1 MSDVLF
7 LAWRYLRFNW
17 IKSLVLLASI
27 SLVLFLPLGLQVVVQ
42 QGADMLTSRAAATPL
57 LIGAKGS
64 AVDLTLSALYFR
76 APTIDPI
83 AYREVTRVNQSG
95 LAAGIPLQ
103 LRYLAGRQRIV
114 GTTTDYIAFRGMR
127 LAEGRLMALLGECV
141 PGALA
146 AEKLGVGVGDH
157 VLSTPAGAFDVAG
170 SYPLKMPVVGV
181 LAPSG
186 SPDDD
191 AVFADIRTAW
201 VIAGLAHGHMDMA
214 APEAESGVLR
224 RQGRNLVANAA
235 VLSYTEITPDNIDS
249 FHFHGDPAGFPVD
262 AVIAVPDDRKSSI
275 MLRGRYETRQDTV
288 QMVVPLRVINSL
300 LDTVFSV
307 RNFVVLGSIGVI
319 IATAAIAALVFGLAI
334 RLRQREIA
342 TIQKIGGPRRRVSAM
357 LLTEIL
363 LVVCGAVVIAA
374 GMTLAVSRFGG
385 VLVHVISP

>member
-1 MSDVLF
+1 
-7 LAWRYLRFNW
+7 
-17 IKSLVLLASI
+17 
-27 SLVLFLPLGLQVVVQ
+27 
-42 QGADMLTSRAAATPL
+42 
-57 LIGAKGS
+57 
-64 AVDLTLSALYFR
+64 
-76 APTIDPI
+76 
-83 AYREVTRVNQSG
+83 
-95 LAAGIPLQ
+95 
-103 LRYLAGRQRIV
+103 
-114 GTTTDYIAFRGMR
+114 
-127 LAEGRLMALLGECV
+127 
-141 PGALA
+141 
-146 AEKLGVGVGDH
+146 
-157 VLSTPAGAFDVAG
+157 VAG
-170 SYPLKMPVVGV
+170 SYPLKLRGVGV

-288 QMVVPLRVINSL
+288 QMVVPLRVINGL

-374 GMTLAVSRFGG
+374 SMTLAVSRFGG

>member
-1 MSDVLF
+1 MNDVLF

-42 QGADMLTSRAAATPL
+42 QGADTLTSRAAATPL

-64 AVDLTLSALYFR
+64 AVDLALSALYFR
-76 APTIDPI
+76 EPIVDPV

-95 LAAGIPLQ
+95 LAAGIPLH

-114 GTTTDYIAFRGMR
+114 GTTTEYFEFRGMR

-141 PGALA
+141 LGARA
-146 AEKLGVGVGDH
+146 AEKLGVGVGDP

-170 SYPLKMPVVGV
+170 SYPLKMPVVGI

-191 AVFADIRTAW
+191 AVLTDIKTTW

-214 APEAESGVLR
+214 APDAESGVLR
-224 RQGRNLVANAA
+224 REGSNVVANAA
-235 VLSYTEITPDNIDS
+235 VLSHTEITPDNIDS

-262 AVIAVPDDRKSSI
+262 AVIAVPDDRKSGI
-275 MLRGRYETRQDTV
+275 VLRGRYETGQDAV
-288 QMVVPLRVINSL
+288 QMLVPLRIIDSL
-300 LDTVFSV
+300 LATVFSV
-307 RNFVVLGSIGVI
+307 RDFVVLGSIGVL
-319 IATAAIAALVFGLAI
+319 IATAAIAALVFALSI

-342 TIQKIGGPRRRVSAM
+342 TIRKIGGPRRRVSAI
-357 LLTEIL
+357 LLTEVL
-363 LVVCGAVVIAA
+363 LVVFGAVVVAA

-385 VLVHVISP
+385 VLIHFLSG